1 MPNTYTQIYI
11 QLVFAVRERA
21 CLIAPEWKAD
31 IFKYIAGILANRGQ
45 KLIAIGGVADH
56 IHILFGMLPSIAL
69 SDLVGDVKTSS
80 GNFINEK
87 RFVKGKFY
95 WQEGFGAFSYS
106 RAQIDAVAKYVMD
119 QEKHHANRSFRE
131 EYVELL
137 DRFDIE
143 YQDKY
148 LFNWI

>member
-1 MPNTYTQIYI
+1 
-11 QLVFAVRERA
+11 
-21 CLIAPEWKAD
+21 
-31 IFKYIAGILANRGQ
+31 
-45 KLIAIGGVADH
+45 
-56 IHILFGMLPSIAL
+56 MLPSIAL

-106 RAQIDAVAKYVMD
+106 RAQIDTVAKYVMD

-143 YQDKY
+143 YPDK
-148 LFNWI
+148 FNWI